1 MTSMGRRA
9 TAQDVANLAGVSRS
23 SVSLVLNGHGDG
35 NIAPA
40 KQAAIVEAARQLNYR
55 PNALALSLRSRRTRT
70 LGVITWQGE
79 SGFPEVLLH
88 AGGKTATAAG
98 YISILMDTA
107 NDPVIEA
114 QALTLMLDRQVDAF
128 IVVAPEL
135 VDYRPSELLVG
146 TPTMLVNCVDPE
158 GRTSSITPDEFGA
171 AECATRILINRGHRR
186 IALLTDDAPTAQIQ
200 ARVAGVHS
208 ASKAAGLSP
217 RVLVADRPD
226 IQQGAWLTRNALTGP
241 EPPTGLVCTR
251 ERLALGAVL
260 AATELQ
266 VAIPEALSVISL
278 EDGEQLAPNLV
289 PPLATMQRPDRAM
302 AEQALAVLLRE
313 LNSDD
318 GDGEIRHLSFT
329 CPPDLRGSTGP
340 APPV

>member
-1 MTSMGRRA
+1 MARRA

-40 KQAAIVEAARQLNYR
+40 KQAAIIDAARQLGYR
-55 PNALALSLRSRRTRT
+55 PNTLALSLRNRRTRT
-70 LGVITWQGE
+70 LGVLTWQGE

-88 AGGKTATAAG
+88 AGGETATAAG
-98 YISILMDTA
+98 YLSILMDTA
-107 NDPVIEA
+107 NDPVVEA
-114 QALTLMLDRQVDAF
+114 RAVTTMLDRQVDA
-128 IVVAPEL
+128 IVVVSPEL
-135 VDYRPSELLVG
+135 VDYHPSELLAD
-146 TPTMLVNCVDPE
+146 TPTVLINCTDPE
-158 GRTSSITPDEFGA
+158 GRTSSVTPDEFGA
-171 AECATRILINRGHRR
+171 AQCATNILINHGHRR

-208 ASKAAGLSP
+208 AARLAGITPS
-217 RVLVADRPD
+217 VLVADRPD
-226 IQQGAWLTRNALTGP
+226 IQQGARLTREALTAP
-241 EPPTGLVCTR
+241 QPPTGLVTTR

-260 AATELQ
+260 AATDLQ
-266 VAIPEALSVISL
+266 VAIPGALSVISL
-278 EDGEQLAPNLV
+278 EDGERLAPNLV

-313 LNSDD
+313 LTSED
-318 GDGEIRHLSFT
+318 GDGKVRHLSFA

-340 APPV
+340 APPA